1 MMIGR
6 LCGGT
11 SCAQCRSGGTGYTA
25 TTGRVIPQGGGNV
38 LQRSGPRD
46 INVWFGDVVPSG
58 GNID

>member
-1 MMIGR
+1 MAG
-6 LCGGT
+6 
-11 SCAQCRSGGTGYTA
+11 CAVEHHARNVGLGGTGYTA